1 MANER
6 IERAD
11 WESVRK
17 RTDWNLQVIKWL
29 VHQSRPCLRAKVS
42 AVKLE
47 AIGPV
52 EKDRKLDVLHLEHVT
67 YTPALPGPKR
77 EGTDSCTSVLPP
89 HRGGAVPSPMGMGRN
104 GGTDLPSGSTKRS
117 PPLFRFRY
125 FVGLDANTHTKFSI
139 ITIKTSMTSKNL
151 LRGFL
156 QTSAAILMVTWS
168 SGFWSKASSTVHEN
182 CVWSS
187 ILLVCLCGG
196 IQRNSRISSLLTK
209 SFRQTSSCL

>member
-1 MANER
+1 MHSST
-6 IERAD
+6 I
-11 WESVRK
+11 
-17 RTDWNLQVIKWL
+17 
-29 VHQSRPCLRAKVS
+29 
-42 AVKLE
+42 
-47 AIGPV
+47 
-52 EKDRKLDVLHLEHVT
+52 
-67 YTPALPGPKR
+67 PGPKR

-104 GGTDLPSGSTKRS
+104 GRTGLPNGSTKRS
-117 PPLFRFRY
+117 PPLSRFIY
-125 FVGLDANTHTKFSI
+125 FVGLDAKTLTKFSI

-182 CVWSS
+182 CAWSS

-196 IQRNSRISSLLTK
+196 IQRNSRICSLLTK
-209 SFRQTSSCL
+209 LFNQTSSCL